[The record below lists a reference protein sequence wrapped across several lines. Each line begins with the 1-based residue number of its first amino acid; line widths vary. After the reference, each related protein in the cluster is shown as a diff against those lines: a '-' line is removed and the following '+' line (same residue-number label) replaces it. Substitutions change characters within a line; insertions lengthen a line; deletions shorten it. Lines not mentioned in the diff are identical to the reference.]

1 MVNSKLYIYFP
12 GFVGLGLIIRI
23 KDDSVWLDLTNL
35 LELRFA
41 IVVILV
47 MNIQIF
53 EYSNIRHQNYEY
65 SNIFVFQNYNIRIRI
80 SNIRTKLFE
89 YSNIFEY
96 SLITDLDL
104 VL

>member
-1 MVNSKLYIYFP
+1 M
-12 GFVGLGLIIRI
+12 
-23 KDDSVWLDLTNL
+23 TNL

-47 MNIQIF
+47 MNIPIF
-53 EYSNIRHQNYEY
+53 EYSNICYQTYEY
-65 SNIFVFQNYNIRIRI
+65 SNIFVYQNYNIRIRI

-96 SLITDLDL
+96 SLITVVVVVVVVVNVVVVALL
-104 VL
+104 VVIGHIIFSCGQ